1 MPIIP
6 VKFCYLNRFRIS
18 LPLKASTIIKQS
30 MRVEKHWVWV
40 IFFSVW
46 DNSRKNYG
54 HAFLLLGYTIAKI
67 TVHAPGQHMWLS
79 PGPWPYS
86 ECSKTVEVKGQKT
99 LSARDHHWRILRKKD
114 YRELCNVKA
123 RLLNMTDH
131 TLFSLRLIQT
141 DGLMIKTSFSDLG
154 YMGLN
159 PALDLQGAELSANP
173 LQFYVTLS
181 LSLHWQLIFC
191 MQDCHCSSWISRP
204 DKIYQN
210 SSR

>member
-1 MPIIP
+1 
-6 VKFCYLNRFRIS
+6 
-18 LPLKASTIIKQS
+18 

-46 DNSRKNYG
+46 DSSRENYG

-159 PALDLQGAELSANP
+159 PAGCWTFCQPSAVLCDTEP
-173 LQFYVTLS
+173 VIALTTDFLHAGLS
-181 LSLHWQLIFC
+181 LLKLNIKAR
-191 MQDCHCSSWISRP
+191 QDIP
-204 DKIYQN
+204 EFF
-210 SSR
+210 